1 MKKNMKRTL
10 LVVMTFMML
19 TMMSMSTYA
28 AKLSAKSA
36 VVGVGATTSLKVKGT
51 KKKVK
56 WSSSNKKIA
65 TVNKKGVVKGKR
77 IGNVRITAKVG
88 KKKYSCNVSVKE
100 NAAYF
105 NPNPYNITGDGIATL
120 PMKIYYKNGK
130 LVMRSIVLNRTY
142 RYVNCVDNYQWKLY
156 LGTTSRDMKLVAT
169 AKNQYM
175 NVGLQS
181 MTYARNY
188 EVSLNPTGKGIL
200 NLAAMN
206 VNRVI
211 EDGDFYY

>member
-88 KKKYSCNVSVKE
+88 KKKYSCNISVKE
-100 NAAYF
+100 NAFYF
-105 NPNPYNITGDGIATL
+105 NPNPNNIGGDGISTL
-120 PMKIYYKNGK
+120 PVKIYYNNGK
-130 LVMRSIVLNRTY
+130 LVMKSIVLNRTN
-142 RYVNCVDNYQWKLY
+142 RYVGKLRHYQWKLY
-156 LGTTSRDMKLVAT
+156 LGSTPRDMKFVA
-169 AKNQYM
+169 AAYNQQM
-175 NVGLQS
+175 QVDLPR
-181 MTYARNY
+181 MTYDGYY
-188 EVSLNPTGKGIL
+188 EISLNPTGKGIL

-206 VNRVI
+206 AYKVL
-211 EDGDFYY
+211 EGGDLN